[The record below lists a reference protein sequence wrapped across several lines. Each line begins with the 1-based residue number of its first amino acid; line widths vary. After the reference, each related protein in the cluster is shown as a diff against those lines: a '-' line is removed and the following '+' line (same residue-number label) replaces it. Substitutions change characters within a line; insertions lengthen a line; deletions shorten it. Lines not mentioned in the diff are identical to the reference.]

1 MQKGSTFNEE
11 EILDPENI
19 IYDDEGNVAGVFDPE
34 SGEKKMYENPE
45 GGEDKN
51 LEKPEGDDTI
61 IDPEKSGFKD
71 PEKSNETPEYA
82 NHADFILKEGG
93 YDLDEI
99 EFEDGRKV
107 KIADLTSDDQ
117 LNIVTN
123 EFQRMRDEFQ
133 AEIENSGQAKF
144 ENEEEEELINFL
156 RSGGTAKDLAKF
168 IIESDPDNAHKAL
181 TDDDLV
187 FENLKTQYPGA
198 SEEDIEEE
206 FKVLKDA
213 GRVEKR
219 AMYLRNKLAS
229 GEIKFSDI
237 SAKHK
242 EQVEAQKAVSLRQD
256 IYEATKIVEYAKT
269 VKEIAGIPI
278 DGGVTATIIKDLVPD
293 NLEEDSEFLKTL
305 NEPEKLVRL
314 RFLDLHAEKVF
325 QHISDQAFK
334 DGMETERERL
344 EGEISELRSQLNI
357 KDAHLRKFSDQPLVK
372 FSNTK
377 NTNNRKDQRREE
389 EETF

>member
-61 IDPEKSGFKD
+61 IDPEKSGSKD